1 MARLEPI
8 ETEWLECPQPDF
20 NGKNPANILECE
32 RKRLPLIMSAEE
44 AVIDEDYPICQ
55 AMGAEFTPTFWH
67 LDGCNLED
75 IEPALEDE

>member
-8 ETEWLECPQPDF
+8 EAEWLECPQPDF

-44 AVIDEDYPICQ
+44 AVIDEDYPTRCRLISSRQ
-55 AMGAEFTPTFWH
+55 SAG
-67 LDGCNLED
+67 
-75 IEPALEDE
+75 